1 MGPTKG
7 YEKDV
12 GFKATHR
19 IIYPESAVDVDK
31 STYLVLSPFKILDME
46 WLISAFTTKN
56 ITR

>member
-7 YEKDV
+7 YENDV
-12 GFKATHR
+12 GSKTTHR
-19 IIYPESAVDVDK
+19 FIYPESATDVDN
-31 STYLVLSPFKILDME
+31 STYLVLSPFKILDLE